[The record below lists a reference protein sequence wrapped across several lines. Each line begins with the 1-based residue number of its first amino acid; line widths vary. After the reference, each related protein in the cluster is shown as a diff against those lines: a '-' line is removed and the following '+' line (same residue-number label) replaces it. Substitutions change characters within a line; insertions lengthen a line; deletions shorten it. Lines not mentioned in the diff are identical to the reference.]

1 MEDTAN
7 LTFHE
12 EEQLRGEY
20 MDELISRAPDP
31 MNGLSAVPG
40 VAMPQPQGQYKWDRP
55 PMFSDPNDAIDSI
68 IDEFEKPHVKSSL
81 LKFLLAGV
89 SIEEIVNLTIVNGF
103 SEGKINPDVGELIKP
118 ALTVKLLN
126 MAQEENVPI
135 RMFVDDFE
143 NKEVQ
148 DEEVFRVM
156 KQRNPET
163 FKQISENL
171 NQVVRMGEQIEEAG
185 MRNITPEKPAPQGFL
200 GMGE

>member
-40 VAMPQPQGQYKWDRP
+40 FAMTQPQGQYKWDRP

-89 SIEEIVNLTIVNGF
+89 SIEEIVLT
-103 SEGKINPDVGELIKP
+103 K
-118 ALTVKLLN
+118 
-126 MAQEENVPI
+126 ENV
-135 RMFVDDFE
+135 
-143 NKEVQ
+143 
-148 DEEVFRVM
+148 
-156 KQRNPET
+156 T
-163 FKQISENL
+163 FKVPKKL
-171 NQVVRMGEQIEEAG
+171 N
-185 MRNITPEKPAPQGFL
+185 
-200 GMGE
+200 